1 MTRPKYL
8 ASHGMRAMLFLP
20 IEMNLLYLGPSLRR
34 DFLDETL
41 LLTYEPFAKLKREY
55 SQVLRSRNALLKRI
69 SE

>member
-1 MTRPKYL
+1 
-8 ASHGMRAMLFLP
+8 MLFLP